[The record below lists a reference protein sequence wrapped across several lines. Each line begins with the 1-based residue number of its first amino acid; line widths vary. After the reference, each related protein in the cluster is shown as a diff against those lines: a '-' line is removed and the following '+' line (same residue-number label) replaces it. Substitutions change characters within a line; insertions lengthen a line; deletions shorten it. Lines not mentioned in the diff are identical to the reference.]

1 MSYENT
7 LKIYNKEI
15 ITKNKEKLNYSTK
28 SMRKLVVHIRKIR
41 QSRLVFLNP
50 DYTKKMNW
58 GVFKR

>member
-50 DYTKKMNW
+50 DYTKKMN
-58 GVFKR
+58 